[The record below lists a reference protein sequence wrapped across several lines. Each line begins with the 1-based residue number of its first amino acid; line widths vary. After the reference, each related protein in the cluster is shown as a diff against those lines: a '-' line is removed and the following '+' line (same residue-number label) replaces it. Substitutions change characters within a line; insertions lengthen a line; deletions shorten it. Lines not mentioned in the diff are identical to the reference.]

1 ALAGAWVATAGVDG
15 VTATTTGPD
24 GTWTLDG
31 LAAGPRLFVFADPT
45 GAHLPEFFDDRRGA
59 PPDVVN
65 LAAGTT
71 TNIDA
76 ALTTTPVPGSATTLS
91 GTVSDDAT
99 GDPVPGAWVAVV
111 DATSYQFVAGTSAV
125 ANGSYTVDLP
135 AGTYR
140 AEVLDPT
147 GIHAGE
153 WHADAPLG
161 DPASA
166 TPVVT
171 TPGPPTVVDVALTP
185 ATGAIDGT

>member
-1 ALAGAWVATAGVDG
+1 TTGPDGTYSLSVVTGDYLVEFVAPGRGHRGEWHPDRALSDLSNAEAVRVDLDGVTVDAALTPVCSTATGTVARTTGGALAGAWVATAGVDG

-76 ALTTTPVPGSATTLS
+76 ALTTTPVPGS
-91 GTVSDDAT
+91 
-99 GDPVPGAWVAVV
+99 
-111 DATSYQFVAGTSAV
+111 
-125 ANGSYTVDLP
+125 
-135 AGTYR
+135 
-140 AEVLDPT
+140 
-147 GIHAGE
+147 
-153 WHADAPLG
+153 
-161 DPASA
+161 
-166 TPVVT
+166 
-171 TPGPPTVVDVALTP
+171 
-185 ATGAIDGT
+185 